1 MATTLLLPNTD
12 LSATMLL
19 LAATDHNISVLESL
33 LKTTSANALD
43 PETQQTALHV
53 AIASCTP
60 EDTAEELKAASETV
74 KLLLQH
80 GAIWNDLDMA
90 GDTPGCIAER
100 LGLMGL
106 YELMVDAG
114 VRAEMLLA
122 RLDAYQELSGGE
134 DEEMSVDGGGEATE
148 PTDISIK
155 TDETGLT
162 EPDKDNV
169 TSAGYLAS
177 ALTYHPDKLVDSD
190 NNGVMME
197 WERGIMERSVEVLL
211 PHKKPGRR
219 VLNIGFGMG
228 IIDTFFQAKQPA
240 HHVVVEPHPDVL
252 ARLTADGWAKKPGVE
267 ILPGRW
273 QDVPH
278 PFPSSSYSLTSHSLT
293 KQSKNNL
300 GSPRPRRARYRLRRN
315 LLRHLR
321 RALHIATTVLLRIRC
336 QASSTRWVPGR
347 RRALLVL
354 PRLGRG

>member
-1 MATTLLLPNTD
+1 
-12 LSATMLL
+12 MLL
-19 LAATDHNISVLESL
+19 LAATDHNIPVLESL

-148 PTDISIK
+148 PTDSSIK

-273 QDVPH
+273 QDVPI
-278 PFPSSSYSLTSHSLT
+278 PFPLLLPYIPLTD
-293 KQSKNNL
+293 
-300 GSPRPRRARYRLRRN
+300 
-315 LLRHLR
+315 
-321 RALHIATTVLLRIRC
+321 
-336 QASSTRWVPGR
+336 
-347 RRALLVL
+347 
-354 PRLGRG
+354 

>member
-1 MATTLLLPNTD
+1 MATSSTTLLPNSD
-12 LSATMLL
+12 PSSTMLL
-19 LAATDHNISVLESL
+19 LAATDHNIPVLESL

-60 EDTAEELKAASETV
+60 EDTAAELEAAEKTV
-74 KLLLQH
+74 KLLLQY

-134 DEEMSVDGGGEATE
+134 DEEMSVDGGEVPEHTE
-148 PTDISIK
+148 GSIK
-155 TDETGLT
+155 TDETGVT
-162 EPDKDNV
+162 EPEKDEV

-177 ALTYHPDKLVDSD
+177 PLTYHADKLVDSA

-197 WERGIMERSVEVLL
+197 WERDIMERSVEVLL
-211 PHKKPGRR
+211 PHNKPGRR

-228 IIDTFFQAKQPA
+228 IIDTFFQAKKPA
-240 HHVVVEPHPDVL
+240 HHVIVEPHPDVL
-252 ARLTADGWAKKPGVE
+252 ARLTADGWGKKPGVE

-278 PFPSSSYSLTSHSLT
+278 PSSPSPSPSLFPSSPLD
-293 KQSKNNL
+293 
-300 GSPRPRRARYRLRRN
+300 
-315 LLRHLR
+315 
-321 RALHIATTVLLRIRC
+321 
-336 QASSTRWVPGR
+336 
-347 RRALLVL
+347 
-354 PRLGRG
+354 